1 MKKVLMSIVAV
12 FFAANSF
19 AQTNSGGF
27 SLSESTVYYGARIG
41 MNISTIT
48 GDIPSDYKGA
58 KAGLTLGGV
67 LGLRISDATPLFLES
82 GLYFTQYGASGKG
95 KNNIN
100 INYLEIPV
108 LIKYGFQATDEIS
121 VIPYIGPTV
130 ALGITAKTKF
140 LNPTPADPDNY
151 TTTSGF
157 GDNDLNRPNVGIKL
171 GCGAEWNK
179 LYLEAGYHFGITNIL
194 DSDDDAWHNGN
205 VFINFGVNF

>member
-12 FFAANSF
+12 LLAANSF

-41 MNISTIT
+41 MNVSTIT
-48 GDIPSDYKGA
+48 GDGTSDMKS
-58 KAGLTLGGV
+58 KVGLNLGGV

-82 GLYFTQYGASGKG
+82 GLYFTQYGAKMKDGFDDKSY
-95 KNNIN
+95 IT

-108 LIKYGFQATDEIS
+108 LIKYGFQVTDEIA
-121 VIPYIGPTV
+121 VLPYLGPTLG
-130 ALGITAKTKF
+130 LGITAKGKF
-140 LNPTPADPDNY
+140 PDATGGY
-151 TTTSGF
+151 STESGF
-157 GDNDLNRPNVGIKL
+157 KDNDLNRPNVGIKL

-205 VFINFGVNF
+205 LFINFGVNF

>member
-12 FFAANSF
+12 LFAANSF

-48 GDIPSDYKGA
+48 GDYTSDFKS

-82 GLYFTQYGASGKG
+82 GLYFTQYGANGEGKSYL
-95 KNNIN
+95 N

-108 LIKYGFQATDEIS
+108 LIKYGFQVTDEIS
-121 VIPYIGPTV
+121 VLPYLGPTV
-130 ALGITAKTKF
+130 ALGITAKGKY
-140 LNPTPADPDNY
+140 PDGTGGYN
-151 TTTSGF
+151 TESGF
-157 GDNDLNRPNVGIKL
+157 GDNKLNRANVGIKL

-205 VFINFGVNF
+205 LFINFGVNF

>member
-12 FFAANSF
+12 LFAANSF

-48 GDIPSDYKGA
+48 GDGTSDFKS

-82 GLYFTQYGASGKG
+82 GLYFTQYGANAKDGLDDKSY
-95 KNNIN
+95 IN

-108 LIKYGFQATDEIS
+108 LIKYGFQVTDEIS
-121 VIPYIGPTV
+121 VLPYLGPTI
-130 ALGITAKTKF
+130 ALGITAKGKY
-140 LNPTPADPDNY
+140 PD
-151 TTTSGF
+151 TTGGYSTETGF
-157 GDNDLNRPNVGIKL
+157 KDNNLNRANVGIKV
-171 GCGAEWNK
+171 GCGAEYNM
-179 LYLEAGYHFGITNIL
+179 LYLELAYQLGVANISKADDLTAHGHAITL
-194 DSDDDAWHNGN
+194 
-205 VFINFGVNF
+205 NFGVNF

>member
-12 FFAANSF
+12 LFAASSF

-41 MNISTIT
+41 MNVSTIT
-48 GDIPSDYKGA
+48 GDNTDDAKS

-82 GLYFTQYGASGKG
+82 GLYFTQYGANGSGKSYT
-95 KNNIN
+95 N

-108 LIKYGFQATDEIS
+108 LIKYGFQVTDEIS
-121 VIPYIGPTV
+121 VLPYVGPTI
-130 ALGITAKTKF
+130 ALGITAKSKWPD
-140 LNPTPADPDNY
+140 PTPTDPDNY
-151 TTTSGF
+151 STTSGF
-157 GDNDLNRPNVGIKL
+157 GDNNLNRPNVGIKL

-179 LYLEAGYHFGITNIL
+179 LYLELGYHFGVTNIA
-194 DSDDDAWHNGN
+194 DSDKISQHNGN
-205 VFINFGVNF
+205 LFINFGVNF

>member
-1 MKKVLMSIVAV
+1 MKKILMSIVAV
-12 FFAANSF
+12 LFAASSF

-48 GDIPSDYKGA
+48 GDGTSDFKS

-82 GLYFTQYGASGKG
+82 GLYFTQYGANAKDGLDDKSY
-95 KNNIN
+95 IN

-108 LIKYGFQATDEIS
+108 LIKYGFQVTDEIS
-121 VIPYIGPTV
+121 VLPYLGPTV
-130 ALGITAKTKF
+130 ALGITAKGKY
-140 LNPTPADPDNY
+140 PD
-151 TTTSGF
+151 TTGGYSTETGF
-157 GDNDLNRPNVGIKL
+157 KDNNLNRANVGIKL